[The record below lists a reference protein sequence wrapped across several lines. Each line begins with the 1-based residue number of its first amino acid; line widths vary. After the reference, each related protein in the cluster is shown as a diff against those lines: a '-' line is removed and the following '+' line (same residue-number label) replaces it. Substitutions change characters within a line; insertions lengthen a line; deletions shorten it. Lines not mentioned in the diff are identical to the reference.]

1 VSSLSCILSDR
12 GISISF
18 PMLIS
23 RSIVLSAW
31 FEVTSMTF
39 SIVFDKH
46 AFIGLISTSSSSSSI
61 YDSTEIVIQE
71 LIDECQRSID
81 EQYDNSLAAN
91 EYLKHKMKTLQ
102 NAPRDLKKLEKLL
115 KTKERECR
123 KAKYSLDI
131 ESLVAE
137 IEVLR
142 VIRYLINRNDN
153 DRRTPIMNS
162 K

>member
-1 VSSLSCILSDR
+1 
-12 GISISF
+12 
-18 PMLIS
+18 M
-23 RSIVLSAW
+23 
-31 FEVTSMTF
+31 
-39 SIVFDKH
+39 
-46 AFIGLISTSSSSSSI
+46 GLISTFSSSSSI
-61 YDSTEIVIQE
+61 YDCTQVVIQE

-81 EQYDNSLAAN
+81 EQYNSLAAN
-91 EYLKHKMKTLQ
+91 EYLKQKMSTLQ
-102 NAPRDLKKLEKLL
+102 NAPRDLKKLERLL
-115 KTKERECR
+115 KQKEKECE
-123 KAKYSLDI
+123 KAKYSLGI

>member
-1 VSSLSCILSDR
+1 
-12 GISISF
+12 
-18 PMLIS
+18 
-23 RSIVLSAW
+23 
-31 FEVTSMTF
+31 
-39 SIVFDKH
+39 
-46 AFIGLISTSSSSSSI
+46 LISTSSSSSI
-61 YDSTEIVIQE
+61 YDSTTEVVIGE
-71 LIDECQRSID
+71 MIDACQRNID
-81 EQYDNSLAAN
+81 EQYNNSLVAN
-91 EYLKHKMKTLQ
+91 EYLKQKMKTLQ

-115 KTKERECR
+115 KTKERECE